1 MPFPG
6 RPVLPLCPP
15 LRRVPKP
22 WLRDPA
28 AAAGLVFPVSPVPA
42 EPAPTGLICHKCKP
56 ASTST
61 RGLRQNEGAVSLLRQ
76 VLERTFRFPHTHRLR
91 CCPCE
96 NLDPSEVPRET
107 GRWRVRTVVRSR
119 EWQRSLRR

>member
-6 RPVLPLCPP
+6 RPVLPPCRP

-28 AAAGLVFPVSPVPA
+28 AGAGSVSPVSPVRA
-42 EPAPTGLICHKCKP
+42 EPAPTGLLGHKCKP

-61 RGLRQNEGAVSLLRQ
+61 TALRHKEGAVSLRWR
-76 VLERTFRFPHTHRLR
+76 VLGRTFRFPHTHRLL

-96 NLDPSEVPRET
+96 NLDPSEAPRET
-107 GRWRVRTVVRSR
+107 ARWRGHTVARNT
-119 EWQRSLRR
+119 E